1 MSAETGG
8 SLPGPHRNRSRAG
21 PPEPARLD
29 ERGPGGARTYY
40 DDVIRLPGFGQ
51 QPDRCGPRKPVGF
64 CSREG
69 HVALASASPCETRRC
84 PEHWQMWQESAAVKI
99 VARLAAY
106 RHVRSGGE
114 KRLLHV
120 VDSPDPERRWDAE
133 AFWEERSASYGVV
146 GEAGG
151 RGGVT
156 IPHPYRTSPEGD
168 WLFQEATERGEWEE
182 EWGKWSCLRS
192 AADDWGEMDRF
203 VEGGPHYHSLVAAA
217 DFDPDAIPERRTVK
231 NIRSLDRFHIRDM
244 TGYRDMARTAMY
256 LLSHA
261 AYQPPGADGSGGR
274 NTVTYWG
281 EVHPNSF
288 NPEKVAASESEEL
301 TATEWDVIQRNAERA
316 VTTAPADDLP
326 ATGELEDRP
335 DCHEEECDGKI
346 VALEELRGWLDRE
359 EWVRSLGHRERW
371 ILKGV
376 LWWTETRQD
385 RPPPSSSEARVR
397 EWFRQKG
404 RERERVEQTPVGAF
418 GA

>member
-1 MSAETGG
+1 LSAESGG
-8 SLPGPHRNRSRAG
+8 SLPGPHDDRSGRAPPRRPRVDERRERAG
-21 PPEPARLD
+21 D
-29 ERGPGGARTYY
+29 GSARTYY
-40 DDVIRLPGFGQ
+40 DGLIRFPGFGD

-69 HVALASASPCETRRC
+69 HVALASASPCETRGC

-106 RHVRSGGE
+106 RHVQEGAG

-120 VDSPDPERRWDAE
+120 VDSPDPERRWSAE
-133 AFWEERSASYGVV
+133 AFWDERPRSYELLDDV
-146 GEAGG
+146 GG

-156 IPHPYRTSPEGD
+156 VPHPYRTSDEGNR
-168 WLFQEATERGEWEE
+168 LFDMATEHGEWEE
-182 EWGKWSCLRS
+182 EWGRWSLLRS
-192 AADDWGEMDRF
+192 AADDWEEMTRF
-203 VEGGPHYHSLVAAA
+203 VDGGPHYHHLVAAE
-217 DFDPDAIPERRTVK
+217 DFDPDAVPEGRTIE

-244 TGYRDMARTAMY
+244 TGYRDMAKVAMY

-281 EVHPNSF
+281 EAHPNSF
-288 NPEKVAASESEEL
+288 DPSAEL
-301 TATEWDVIQRNAERA
+301 TAAEWDRIQRNAERA
-316 VTTAPADDLP
+316 VTTSPADDLP
-326 ATGELEDRP
+326 ASGEGEDRP
-335 DCHEEECDGKI
+335 ECPRDGCDGRV
-346 VALEELRGWLDRE
+346 VALDELRGWMERDEWPGRLDR
-359 EWVRSLGHRERW
+359 RQRW

-376 LWWTETRQD
+376 LWWMEVGRD

-404 RERERVEQTPVGAF
+404 RERERTRQASLVSVGS
-418 GA
+418 G